1 MDALSRSLIIALGGA
16 FGANARYWLGA
27 WVQSKAGQTFPW
39 GTFLVNLSGSF
50 LIGLFMGLFLGSG
63 WNPNWRFFIV
73 VGVLG
78 GFTTYSAFAYETVEL
93 ARSGGYVQAGL
104 NVLAT
109 TVGALVA
116 AWLGLALTR
125 VLVK

>member
-1 MDALSRSLIIALGGA
+1 MKSGEG
-16 FGANARYWLGA
+16 
-27 WVQSKAGQTFPW
+27 FPW
-39 GTFLVNLSGSF
+39 GTLAVNVSGSL

-63 WNPNWRFFIV
+63 WNPNWRFLVV

-78 GFTTYSAFAYETVEL
+78 GFTTYSSFAYETIEM
-93 ARSGGYVQAGL
+93 ARSGGYLQAAG

-109 TVGALVA
+109 TCGALLA

-125 VLVK
+125 LAVR